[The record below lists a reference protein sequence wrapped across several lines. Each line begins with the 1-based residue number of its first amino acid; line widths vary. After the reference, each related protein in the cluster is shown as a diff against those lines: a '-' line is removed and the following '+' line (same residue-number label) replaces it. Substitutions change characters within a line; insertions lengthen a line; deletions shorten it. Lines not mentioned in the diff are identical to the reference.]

1 MLFSLRL
8 IDLEQ
13 KDASVVRVMKTG
25 PCRNKKTW
33 FFTAASNIFYLL
45 FKVPYVSVDGASWN
59 KAMVKSALKIGKKKG
74 ETWTTVNPNVPDGE
88 ITWLMNVKESAAPAQ
103 ESAVK
108 FRIK

>member
-1 MLFSLRL
+1 MLFSLKL

-25 PCRNKKTW
+25 PCWNKKTW

-59 KAMVKSALKIGKKKG
+59 KAMVMSALKIGKKKG
-74 ETWTTVNPNVPDGE
+74 ETWDYCEPDRSWWGDNMVNGC
-88 ITWLMNVKESAAPAQ
+88 
-103 ESAVK
+103 
-108 FRIK
+108 